1 MKTGFFIFLISV
13 QIIIISLLSHQIYKK
28 QKNILGETAVNPI
41 KKNLIFPKEGELKY
55 FYEPKPNIKYN
66 WHGTFYYINSD
77 GLHEL
82 KDYSVEKPKDTF
94 RIITLGDS
102 FTFGLLVSDEENWP
116 AVLEKI
122 VNSNII
128 CTPTKKIEVIN
139 LGVEGYDFEYEI
151 ARFNKR
157 GKKYNPDL
165 VILMNVDF
173 LRIRELMGKENEK
186 IWPTIT
192 LLPTPNDDRY
202 KYFYWRLVFQSYLN
216 KYPKDEI
223 INYQTTLLKKFI
235 NENQLPILFVDVQN
249 KEEFNQIFS
258 SLADN
263 QRVFFKEIIYTKEM
277 KLPDDGHPSPFGHKI
292 IAQEILAFLLKNHLI
307 PCQ

>member
-66 WHGTFYYINSD
+66 WHGTFYYINND

-102 FTFGLLVSDEENWP
+102 FTFGLLVSDEENWA

-173 LRIRELMGKENEK
+173 LRIRELMVKEQEK

-216 KYPKDEI
+216 KYSKDEI

-235 NENQLPILFVDVQN
+235 NENQLPILFVNVQN
-249 KEEFNQIFS
+249 QKEFNQIFS